1 MPAMPGMSSHG
12 TSQLSSAAST
22 DSGMGHSMGGAMLLY
37 HATAVVVSWLLVMVG
52 EAFSRLLKRWLR
64 GIKIPSLRCPP
75 RRFGS
80 SMWPG

>member
-1 MPAMPGMSSHG
+1 
-12 TSQLSSAAST
+12 
-22 DSGMGHSMGGAMLLY
+22 MGGAMLLY

-64 GIKIPSLRCPP
+64 GIEIPSLRCPP